1 LVVSN
6 TSPLVYLAALG
17 DFTLLHELFS
27 EIVIPRAVFH
37 EIAIGGAGLPA
48 AAAVQEA
55 SVSWLTV
62 KEVGSTSRLIG
73 SNKLACILARP
84 RRSCSPLKFIL
95 RRY

>member
-37 EIAIGGAGLPA
+37 EIAIGGAGLPV
-48 AAAVQEA
+48 AVAVKEA

-62 KEVGSTSRLIG
+62 KEVGSASQADR
-73 SNKLACILARP
+73 LACIPARP
-84 RRSCSPLKFIL
+84 RRSSSPLKSIL
-95 RRY
+95 GRY